1 MTFDFGLK
9 EDDFKYEETSDKI
22 LRTLTDVFHLV
33 MVSLQFQISIFNSL
47 K

>member
-9 EDDFKYEETSDKI
+9 EDDFKDEGTSEQV

-33 MVSLQFQISIFNSL
+33 MVSIQFQISIFNSL
-47 K
+47 